1 MRNTIVLVLWTM
13 LILGVLLAPIGGI
26 EKQQLGGFSHW
37 DKIGHIILFGI
48 TGFVCAYSSSYL
60 KTITARILFGFIFSV
75 SLALLTEGLQRF
87 VARDS
92 DFCDLLADVA
102 GLSLGLLV
110 FTLLEL
116 RRKSK
121 NAAD

>member
-1 MRNTIVLVLWTM
+1 MA
-13 LILGVLLAPIGGI
+13 VLLAPIGAT
-26 EKQQLGGFSHW
+26 EKLQFGGFRHW

-48 TGFVCAYSSSYL
+48 TGFACAYSASYF
-60 KTITARILFGFIFSV
+60 KTINARILFGLIFSV

-110 FTLLEL
+110 YVLLEL
-116 RRKSK
+116 RRKSR
-121 NAAD
+121 NVPD

>member
-1 MRNTIVLVLWTM
+1 MKKIIILVLWTM
-13 LILGVLLAPIGGI
+13 LILGVLLAPIGDI
-26 EKQQLGGFSHW
+26 EKQQLAGFRHW
-37 DKIGHIILFGI
+37 DKIGHIVLFGI

-60 KTITARILFGFIFSV
+60 RTITARILFGFIFSV

-110 FTLLEL
+110 FALLKL
-116 RRKSK
+116 GRKS
-121 NAAD
+121 

>member
-1 MRNTIVLVLWTM
+1 MRNIIVLVLWIM
-13 LILGVLLAPIGGI
+13 LLWGVLLAPIEDI
-26 EKQQLGGFSHW
+26 EKLQFGGFSHW

-48 TGFVCAYSSSYL
+48 TGFVFAYSASYF

-75 SLALLTEGLQRF
+75 SLALPTQGLQRF

-92 DFCDLLADVA
+92 DFCDLLADTA

-110 FTLLEL
+110 YVLLEL
-116 RRKSK
+116 RRKS
-121 NAAD
+121 